1 MSARVNVVWF
11 KRDLRVTDHAPLT
24 QACASGSVLPVYLY
38 EPALLQQADVSA
50 QHVAFINECL
60 QSLSDD
66 LNTLGLKLV
75 TRVGNAVEVFT
86 ALKQKIGSFNLWSHE
101 ETGNGATYERDK
113 CVAAWCQAN
122 GVTWNEIPSAGVVR
136 RLKNRDVWSSIWA
149 QRMRDEPLG
158 APQNVSAVSSTYANT
173 NANAITSHGIV
184 PIEKLQLNGVD
195 KAHRQRGGRAA
206 ALADLDSFF
215 TQRGQHYRV
224 QMSSPLVAADACSR
238 ISAHL
243 AYGTLSIKETV
254 HAVQQQRARLLSMA
268 SHERGAG
275 WLPSLKSFE
284 GRLHWHCHFI
294 QKLESAPNIEFTN
307 MHRLYRGLRED
318 NDNASLQRAWMTGE
332 TGLPMIDACMRMLA
346 ATGWINFRMRAML
359 VSFSSYHLWQHW
371 RAPALH
377 LAREFLDYEPG
388 IHYPQIQMQSGTTG
402 INTVRI
408 YNPIKQARDHDPSG
422 VFVRRWIPEL
432 GRVPTDFIF
441 EPWLMTDNLQHE
453 YGCVLG
459 RDYPMP
465 VIDVAQAADRA
476 RKAIWALRQ
485 GAEFRSEA
493 QAIFQA
499 HGSRSPN
506 RENRSGT
513 KTTSSAR
520 DKRHGKTR
528 TESTKTATLNAA
540 PIQSSLFENE

>member
-1 MSARVNVVWF
+1 MSASVNVVWF

-24 QACASGSVLPVYLY
+24 QACASGSVLPIYLY
-38 EPALLQQADVSA
+38 EPTLLQQPDVSA
-50 QHVAFINECL
+50 QHVGFINECL
-60 QSLSDD
+60 QSLTND
-66 LNTLGLKLV
+66 LHALGLKLV
-75 TRVGNAVEVFT
+75 TRVGDAVDVLA
-86 ALKQKIGSFNLWSHE
+86 ALKQTLGSFNLWSFE
-101 ETGNGATYERDK
+101 ETGNGATYVRDK
-113 CVAAWCQAN
+113 RVATWCHAN
-122 GVTWNEIPSAGVVR
+122 DVTWHETPNAGVVR
-136 RLKNRDVWSSIWA
+136 RLKNRDVWSRIWA
-149 QRMRDEPLG
+149 QRMRGGPLA
-158 APQNVSAVSSTYANT
+158 APQNASAVS
-173 NANAITSHGIV
+173 ITLDSHGIV
-184 PIEKLQLNGVD
+184 PIEKLPLNGVD
-195 KAHRQRGGRAA
+195 KAQRQRGGRAV

-215 TQRGQHYRV
+215 TQRGQHYRI

-243 AYGTLSIKETV
+243 AYGTLSIHETV
-254 HAVQQQRARLLSMA
+254 HAVQQQRTRLLAMDTL
-268 SHERGAG
+268 ERGTG

-294 QKLESAPNIEFTN
+294 QKLESAANIEFTN
-307 MHRLYRGLRED
+307 MHRMYRGLRED
-318 NDNASLQRAWMTGE
+318 NDNASLQRAWQTGE

-388 IHYPQIQMQSGTTG
+388 IHYPQVQMQSGTTG

-422 VFVRRWIPEL
+422 IFVRRWIPKL
-432 GRVPTDFIF
+432 LRVPTDFIF
-441 EPWLMTDNLQHE
+441 EPWRMTDNLQRE

-465 VIDVAQAADRA
+465 VVDVMASAEKA
-476 RKAIWALRQ
+476 REAIWALRQ
-485 GAEFRSEA
+485 GAEFRAEA
-493 QAIFQA
+493 QSIFVA

-506 RENRSGT
+506 RERRSDQREHN
-513 KTTSSAR
+513 KTITHQ
-520 DKRHGKTR
+520 KLKPQQG
-528 TESTKTATLNAA
+528 
-540 PIQSSLFENE
+540 SLF

>member
-1 MSARVNVVWF
+1 MTACVNVVWF

-24 QACASGSVLPVYLY
+24 QACASGAVLPIYLY
-38 EPALLQQADVSA
+38 EPSLLQQPDVSA
-50 QHVAFINECL
+50 QHVAFTNECL
-60 QSLSDD
+60 QSLVSD
-66 LNTLGLKLV
+66 LNALGLRLV
-75 TRVGNAVEVFT
+75 TRVGEAIQVLAE
-86 ALKQKIGSFNLWSHE
+86 LKQHFDNFVLWSHE
-101 ETGNGATYERDK
+101 ETGNGATYVRDNH
-113 CVAAWCQAN
+113 VAAWCRAN
-122 GVTWNEIPSAGVVR
+122 AIVWNEIPNAGVVR
-136 RLKNRDVWSSIWA
+136 RLKNRDVWSRIWT
-149 QRMRDEPLG
+149 QRMQDPPLDV
-158 APQNVSAVSSTYANT
+158 PQNVSSVPTSIA
-173 NANAITSHGIV
+173 SHGIV
-184 PIEKLQLNGVD
+184 PVEKLPVNGID
-195 KAHRQRGGRAA
+195 KAMRQRGGRAA
-206 ALADLDSFF
+206 ALVDLDSFF

-254 HAVQQQRARLLSMA
+254 HAVQQQRTRLLAMDA
-268 SHERGAG
+268 PERGAG

-294 QKLESAPNIEFTN
+294 QKLESAPDIEFTN
-307 MHRLYRGLRED
+307 MHRMYRGLRED
-318 NDNASLQRAWMTGE
+318 NDDAMLQRAWRAGE

-371 RAPALH
+371 REPALH

-388 IHYPQIQMQSGTTG
+388 IHYPQVQMQSGTTG

-408 YNPIKQARDHDPSG
+408 YNPIKQARDHDPDG
-422 VFVRRWIPEL
+422 IFVRRWIPEL
-432 GRVPTDFIF
+432 ARVPTDFIF

-465 VIDVAQAADRA
+465 IVDVAQAADRA

-499 HGSRSPN
+499 HGSRSPS
-506 RENRSGT
+506 RERRSGGGGISNALNPRSG
-513 KTTSSAR
+513 KAR
-520 DKRHGKTR
+520 AVSEKN
-528 TESTKTATLNAA
+528 AT
-540 PIQSSLFENE
+540 PVQSSLFENE